1 MPERNG
7 IGVPGRRMETR
18 HFLHRLMAV
27 CALGAVLAAPAEVG
41 ARARLYNL
49 DILLNQPHPFATA
62 PNFRAAGHAP
72 VPQLQIRQPMR
83 MPLPTGTTPRTRPAA
98 APVPPVYRAAR
109 LMTDT
114 GGRSGAR
121 ILSEIRFGVFAHD
134 QGPFSRNEEDGVDFN
149 FELLF
154 TSPAILDRIWAPRPH
169 FGATVN
175 GSGDT
180 SQVYLGLTW
189 EWPFGR
195 DWYLDFSLGG
205 AAHDGKTKTNRIDR
219 KELGCRVLFRQSIE
233 LGYRFGTR
241 HAISAFLDHV
251 SNANICDKNE
261 GLESL
266 GVRYGYRY

>member
-49 DILLNQPHPFATA
+49 YIFIYQPHPFATA
-62 PNFRAAGHAP
+62 TNFREAGNAP
-72 VPQLQIRQPMR
+72 VPQLQLRQPMR
-83 MPLPTGTTPRTRPAA
+83 VPLPTGTTPRTRPAA
-98 APVPPVYRAAR
+98 APLPPTYRGGR
-109 LMTDT
+109 LMADT
-114 GGRSGAR
+114 GDRGGAR
-121 ILSEIRFGVFAHD
+121 ILSEIRFGVFVHD

-154 TSPAILDRIWAPRPH
+154 TSPAILEGMWSPRPH

-219 KELGCRVLFRQSIE
+219 KELGCRVLFRESIE
-233 LGYRFGTR
+233 LGYRLGTR
-241 HAISAFLDHV
+241 HAISAFLDHL

-266 GVRYGYRY
+266 GVRYGYRF